1 MADLKEIK
9 MHDSDLT
16 ISFDG
21 LTISLDKYVG
31 IEKET
36 ASAAKKRI
44 EDRKKEQ
51 APSAI
56 LFVHGFDSLKS
67 EDEIKVALNS
77 IAPVKKVMIRK
88 NFCFVRFSC
97 VADATK
103 VMVFFHGKEVLGFV
117 LSIEYGM
124 PMQSSSSSNTAS
136 STAPVAIDRA
146 PHWNPLGSKDDRNE
160 RDSRYKEDK
169 GNDRNGGNRKGNSS
183 HIENSQRDNRQTSG
197 DRIRNINDTE
207 RRGIRK
213 DGESSG
219 SYSRDT
225 KNLSTRD
232 IREIRSNNNSLAFG
246 SRKDTLY
253 SGESTRRNG
262 TKRCLL
268 CVFSKLFNQMYSF
281 VYLFRCCLGVE
292 LFRSIVCMSVSYENI
307 DNIIIQ
313 WT

>member
-21 LTISLDKYVG
+21 LTISLDKFVG

-136 STAPVAIDRA
+136 TTAPVAINRA
-146 PHWNPLGSKDDRNE
+146 PHWNPLVSKDDKNE
-160 RDSRYKEDK
+160 RDNRYKDDK
-169 GNDRNGGNRKGNSS
+169 GDDRNGGNRKDNSS
-183 HIENSQRDNRQTSG
+183 HFDNSRGDNRQDRDNRQTSG
-197 DRIRNINDTE
+197 DRNRNIDNTE
-207 RRGIRK
+207 RRAVRK
-213 DGESSG
+213 DGDSSG

-232 IREIRSNNNSLAFG
+232 IRDIRSNNHSLAFG

-253 SGESTRRNG
+253 SGESSRRNG
-262 TKRCLL
+262 TNRCLL
-268 CVFSKLFNQMYSF
+268 FFFKKLLN
-281 VYLFRCCLGVE
+281 
-292 LFRSIVCMSVSYENI
+292 
-307 DNIIIQ
+307 
-313 WT
+313 